1 MPEENARDFNGS
13 GFEELFQEDC
23 ELGKLSV
30 SGSPS
35 FSLSKSILLLLV

>member
-1 MPEENARDFNGS
+1 MPEENARYFNGS

-30 SGSPS
+30 SGSL
-35 FSLSKSILLLLV
+35 SLSQSVLLLLV

>member
-23 ELGKLSV
+23 ELGKRSV

-35 FSLSKSILLLLV
+35 FSLSILLLLV